1 MTTTTTRT
9 LTKIY
14 QKGRYC
20 SDNSHGDICPCNICP
35 RDNCHAS
42 RSTVYLS
49 CYWSDFD
56 HILKVVLCDYSELVT
71 TVKMTFLQATFVLVT
86 NCQLSRSTR
95 TNVFFLSTCFGTN
108 FFKFN
113 ICQVSHFSSFNF
125 QVSTFSSFNFF
136 KFHLFQVSPFSSF
149 TFFKFHLFQV

>member
-95 TNVFFLSTCFGTN
+95 TNVFYLPTFFGTN
-108 FFKFN
+108 IFYGPTFLGGSKLFGAQNYLGTKIIYFK
-113 ICQVSHFSSFNF
+113 SFLKKLHELEKNW
-125 QVSTFSSFNFF
+125 
-136 KFHLFQVSPFSSF
+136 
-149 TFFKFHLFQV
+149 